1 MLREAYDKSIRDL
14 CAMTQMKVVKVLAQ
28 RLDDTCAGVGDL
40 VALCESQTS
49 QSWGSG
55 DDSKKSLI
63 GDVGTGGKVEDSK
76 LVKAVGLRT
85 DG

>member
-1 MLREAYDKSIRDL
+1 
-14 CAMTQMKVVKVLAQ
+14 MTQMKVVKVLAQ
-28 RLDDTCAGVGDL
+28 RLDDACANVGDL

-55 DDSKKSLI
+55 DDFKKSLV
-63 GDVGTGGKVEDSK
+63 GDVGAGGKVEDSK
-76 LVKAVGLRT
+76 LLEAVGLGA